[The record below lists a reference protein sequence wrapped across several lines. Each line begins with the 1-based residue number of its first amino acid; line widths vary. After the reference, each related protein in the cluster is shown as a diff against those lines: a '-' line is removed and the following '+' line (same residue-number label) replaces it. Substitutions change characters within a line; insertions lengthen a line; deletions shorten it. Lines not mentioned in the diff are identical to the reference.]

1 MRNFINIFIF
11 KNLERV
17 FSLKKFRVK
26 IESSCQKNSVFSEK
40 RFLWSYP
47 AKEKIQN
54 LRKKIK
60 CSETRGKGSKM
71 APGFRSWTPL
81 QTSKD
86 LAGNEIEKYKIAQ
99 FEIWS
104 GHWTRKNCFRRI
116 FLPRFRQAAIFIFAI
131 LAEKVSPKK
140 FLHFLLIVKFYFG

>member
-1 MRNFINIFIF
+1 MRNCINSFIL
-11 KNLERV
+11 KNLDRYFFLSQEV
-17 FSLKKFRVK
+17 LSQNWIKLSKK
-26 IESSCQKNSVFSEK
+26 SVFSEK
-40 RFLWSYP
+40 RFLWSCP

-54 LRKKIK
+54 FRKKIK

-116 FLPRFRQAAIFIFAI
+116 FFCRDFARLRFLFSRF
-131 LAEKVSPKK
+131 
-140 FLHFLLIVKFYFG
+140 